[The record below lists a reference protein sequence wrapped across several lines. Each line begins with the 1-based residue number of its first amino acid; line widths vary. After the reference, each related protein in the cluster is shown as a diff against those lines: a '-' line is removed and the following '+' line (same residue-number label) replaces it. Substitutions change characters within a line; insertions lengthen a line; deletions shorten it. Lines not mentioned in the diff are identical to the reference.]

1 MYTSINE
8 FAKRQQQ
15 PQYKIVGKY
24 QNCLAVEANG
34 YRSFFIFEKDLQKL
48 AAEQFSKANL
58 MNGYFKGTAIIGKKQ
73 EKIKRSTTDYSSPFH
88 TGQVIPSQEETE
100 QFSEDEEFDFT
111 YDSKMSS
118 DVINKLLDIVIPTQ
132 YVKGT
137 VVKKLYLG

>member
-8 FAKRQQQ
+8 FAKAQST
-15 PQYKIVGKY
+15 YKIIAKY
-24 QNCLAVEANG
+24 NGCLAVEANG
-34 YRSFFIFEKDLQKL
+34 YRSFIIFEQDLQKL

-58 MNGYFKGTAIIGKKQ
+58 MNGYFRGTAIIGKKEQ
-73 EKIKRSTTDYSSPFH
+73 NKKRSTTDYSSPFH
-88 TGQVIPSQEETE
+88 TGQVIPSKEENE
-100 QFSEDEEFDFT
+100 EFSEDEEFDFT

-118 DVINKLLDIVIPTQ
+118 DVINKLLDKVIPTQ